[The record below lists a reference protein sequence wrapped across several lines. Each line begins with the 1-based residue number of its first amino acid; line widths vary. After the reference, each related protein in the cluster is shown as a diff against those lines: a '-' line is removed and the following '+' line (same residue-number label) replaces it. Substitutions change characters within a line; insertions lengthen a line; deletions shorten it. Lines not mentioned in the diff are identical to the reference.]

1 MSELRSEDLGT
12 IGDAPFNNIV
22 VKPLSSFL
30 SVPRGGYSSSMSKAA
45 PVSSLRQALS
55 SKIDV
60 PLDGLSLAYM
70 GKDLDDEHTLRG
82 NGIVEPGPAARR
94 SGVRVELVFTL
105 RSDVVL
111 GAARRASESERD
123 RQRAVEEAE
132 VQEPGVFTDG
142 GAEYPEIEEEAE
154 VQVAVEEIAREVEP
168 PRQVR
173 GAVPQFPLNVLQEP
187 VEVGPVAQPADLP
200 EVPGE
205 RCVLQFVPVG
215 VGDGD
220 AAPDA
225 AVGLETTFSATV
237 REVAQQ
243 LHGLLGGGGTEPILV
258 HRGHLLEG
266 RTTVRLA
273 GIQDAEVVQFFFGAG
288 DDVAADDVAVMP
300 GAGAAHGEDPV
311 DHVEV
316 PHGLEVL
323 EPPALNSESEALKRE
338 AGSTVFSEHHESPG
352 ESSRSKAQEAQI
364 HRSARLDKHVAR
376 IVVHD
381 KHRNEEGLMDI
392 LYEVDRACSDTDSLA
407 DEAPDTGQ
415 MCQIPWLVEA
425 GHSQGQSSSSGH
437 DSETIRLLEELRAFL
452 LRPRSPAAFD
462 GPGERASDR
471 MTEAEIAELLGRHV
485 PDIHQ
490 RTAPE
495 CGNKPVLR
503 VIVSSYREGLPI
515 YNTATRQYLALCLR
529 RLLAVLREREK
540 AGTIT
545 EMRVCTLCTQI
556 VDAFEACQASQAR
569 VIETL
574 MDELSGEPTFEHKVR
589 ALALELQERTIDRTV
604 LSLHPDSDRND
615 IEPSRRLAHLVNR
628 YRQLLGFSGINHED
642 IHQSAVVDLFRE
654 DVARARYGDLLDHRE
669 LIVKMMNDVNRSEN
683 AKNRRISRDG
693 LCKWA
698 SGRGLG
704 HMLHVGGSS
713 ADFDGQQRGA
723 EQETRPLLQWRV
735 ALDVLHAILVVE
747 SDHTD
752 A

>member
-22 VKPLSSFL
+22 VKPLSSFF
-30 SVPRGGYSSSMSKAA
+30 SVPRGGYISSMSKAA
-45 PVSSLRQALS
+45 PVSLLRQALS

-105 RSDVVL
+105 RSDVVP

-132 VQEPGVFTDG
+132 VQEPG
-142 GAEYPEIEEEAE
+142 AEHPQVEEEPE
-154 VQVAVEEIAREVEP
+154 VQVAVEEIAREAEP

-173 GAVPQFPLNVLQEP
+173 GAEPQFPLNVLQEP
-187 VEVGPVAQPADLP
+187 VEVGPVAQPADVP
-200 EVPGE
+200 AEGPGE

-288 DDVAADDVAVMP
+288 DDVAVDDVAVMP

-323 EPPALNSESEALKRE
+323 VPPALNSESEALKRD
-338 AGSTVFSEHHESPG
+338 AGSTVFSEQHVSPG

-364 HRSARLDKHVAR
+364 HGPARLDKHVAR

-407 DEAPDTGQ
+407 DEAPDTGK
-415 MCQIPWLVEA
+415 MCPIPRLVEA
-425 GHSQGQSSSSGH
+425 GHFEGQASASGH
-437 DSETIRLLEELRAFL
+437 DLETNRLLEELRASL

-462 GPGERASDR
+462 GAGERASDR
-471 MTEAEIAELLGRHV
+471 MIEAEIAELLKRHV

-490 RTAPE
+490 RIAPE

-503 VIVSSYREGLPI
+503 VIVSTYREGLPS
-515 YNTATRQYLALCLR
+515 YNTAARQYLALCLR

-545 EMRVCTLCTQI
+545 EMRACTLCTQI

-569 VIETL
+569 VIENL
-574 MDELSGEPTFEHKVR
+574 MDELSDEPTFEHEVR
-589 ALALELQERTIDRTV
+589 ALALELRERTIDRTV

-628 YRQLLGFSGINHED
+628 YRQLLGFSGVNHED

-654 DVARARYGDLLDHRE
+654 DVARARYGDLLDLRE
-669 LIVKMMNDVNRSEN
+669 LIVKMMNDVNRPEN

-704 HMLHVGGSS
+704 HMLHGGGSS

-723 EQETRPLLQWRV
+723 EQGTQPLLQWRV